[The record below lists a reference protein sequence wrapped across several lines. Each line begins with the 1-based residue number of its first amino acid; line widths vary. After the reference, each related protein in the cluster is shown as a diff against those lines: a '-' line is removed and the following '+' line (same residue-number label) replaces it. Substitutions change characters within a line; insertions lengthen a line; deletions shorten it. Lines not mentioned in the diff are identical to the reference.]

1 MKEKQ
6 EKNKNKMISYIVLIS
21 FIVIMIG
28 IIIKEIRD
36 INIRKEE
43 ISNLQYKAETTNAYK
58 NNEEENNGNT
68 YNGNNSITEKES
80 NSLDKQNII
89 EEEKIEENNDKI
101 LDEYKGYRVSAK
113 LEIPK
118 INLETYIL
126 KQYSTQALKISVTK
140 FWGAEPNTVGNFCIA
155 GHNFQN
161 NNMFHNLRK
170 LTKGDKLTISD
181 NTVGKVDYEV
191 YDTYQVKPEEVSCLS
206 QKTHS
211 KREVTLITC
220 TIDSQKRI
228 IVKAREV

>member
-6 EKNKNKMISYIVLIS
+6 EKNKKKMISYVVLIS
-21 FIVIMIG
+21 FVVIMIG

-36 INIRKEE
+36 INIKKEE
-43 ISNLQYKAETTNAYK
+43 ISNLQYKAETTNAHK

-68 YNGNNSITEKES
+68 YNDSIAETEGNSADE
-80 NSLDKQNII
+80 QNVI
-89 EEEKIEENNDKI
+89 EEQKTEEDKDKI

-161 NNMFHNLRK
+161 KNMFHNLRK

-181 NTVGKVDYEV
+181 NAVGKVDYEI

-206 QKTHS
+206 QKTNG

-220 TIDSQKRI
+220 TMDSQKRI
-228 IVKAREV
+228 IVKAREI

>member
-6 EKNKNKMISYIVLIS
+6 EKNKKKMISYVILIS
-21 FIVIMIG
+21 FVVIMIG

-43 ISNLQYKAETTNAYK
+43 ISNLQYKAETTNAHR

-68 YNGNNSITEKES
+68 YNHSIAETEGNIVDE
-80 NSLDKQNII
+80 QNVI
-89 EEEKIEENNDKI
+89 EEQKTEEDKDKI

-161 NNMFHNLRK
+161 KNMFHNLRK

-181 NTVGKVDYEV
+181 NTVGKVDYEI
-191 YDTYQVKPEEVSCLS
+191 YDTYQVRPEEVSCLS
-206 QKTHS
+206 QKTNG

-220 TIDSQKRI
+220 TMDSQKRI
-228 IVKAREV
+228 IVKAGEI

>member
-6 EKNKNKMISYIVLIS
+6 EKNKKKMISYVILIS
-21 FIVIMIG
+21 FVVIMIG

-43 ISNLQYKAETTNAYK
+43 ISNLQYKAETTNAHK

-68 YNGNNSITEKES
+68 YNDSIAETEGNSADE
-80 NSLDKQNII
+80 QNVI
-89 EEEKIEENNDKI
+89 EEQKTEEDKDKI

-161 NNMFHNLRK
+161 KNMFHNLRK

-181 NTVGKVDYEV
+181 NAVGKVDYEI

-206 QKTHS
+206 QKTNG

-220 TIDSQKRI
+220 TMDSQKRI
-228 IVKAREV
+228 IVKAREI